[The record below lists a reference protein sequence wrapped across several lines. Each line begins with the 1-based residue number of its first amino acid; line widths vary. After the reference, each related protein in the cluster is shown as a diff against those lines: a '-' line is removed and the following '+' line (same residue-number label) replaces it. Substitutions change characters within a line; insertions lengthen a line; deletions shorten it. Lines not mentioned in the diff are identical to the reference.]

1 LAKSL
6 TGNLNWN
13 DLRARTL
20 APAGAKARAWGGWI
34 RDNDPVYGAARRP
47 GPREIWTC
55 VVAMLLV
62 TAVVLFVVL
71 FDWNLLR
78 GPIGRWASAKYDREV
93 AIQGDLDVNLFSW
106 TPSVEVNRLK
116 FGGPDWAREK
126 DTANVEKI
134 EASVRLR
141 RLFAG
146 QVEVPRLAITRPDV
160 TLIATEDGKQSWDL
174 NPGAPDTGEGMKLPL
189 INQLIITDG
198 HVSLDEQRRRMTLD
212 AVVNARE
219 AVGAED
225 PNAGFS
231 LHGDGALN
239 GAPLTLRI
247 NGGAFINIRRD
258 RPYHFTA
265 DLRGARSH
273 LAAEGSVTR
282 PFDLGQFQSTL
293 TLEGQD
299 LADLYVLIG
308 IPTPNTPPYRLSGT
322 LSRDDALWR
331 FNDFDGRVG
340 ASDLSGDLKVDK
352 VDDRNRVEA
361 QLVSRRLDLDDM
373 LAIFGARTQTTA
385 AGDTTTVSSGVPGK
399 LLPDAPLQT
408 ERLRSMDGTLTY
420 RAETVKANDLDIRQV
435 NLGAELENGILNL
448 DPVSFNFNRG
458 ELNGTARINAQKD
471 VPYSAIDFRLA
482 GYPLESIIPAAEG
495 SVPLSGRALGRARL
509 EGPGASI
516 HDFAA
521 GSKGSVSLVVPQGQM
536 RAAFAELLGIN
547 ASAGL
552 RKLLSGDESTTEI
565 RCAVADFNVSGG
577 IARAQTLTVDTGV
590 VLAKGTGT
598 VNLGAETFAL
608 RIDGETKKPR
618 LLRVWAPITVAGGF
632 TSPRIGIDVGSAIAQ
647 GGVAAALGAVISP
660 IGALLA
666 FVDPGLAKDAN
677 CGALIASAR

>member
-1 LAKSL
+1 MRIALPNGL
-6 TGNLNWN
+6 TENLSWPA
-13 DLRARTL
+13 LR
-20 APAGAKARAWGGWI
+20 GRAVQWGGWVK
-34 RDNDPVYGAARRP
+34 DNDPVYKAARRP
-47 GPREIWTC
+47 GRLEQGAA
-55 VVAMLLV
+55 VGALLLV
-62 TAVVLFVVL
+62 AAVVIFLALFN
-71 FDWNLLR
+71 WNWLR
-78 GPIGRWASAKYDREV
+78 GPIGHWASAKYDRDV

-116 FGGPDWAREK
+116 FGGPTWARER

-141 RLFAG
+141 KLFAG
-146 QVEVPRLAITRPDV
+146 QIEIPRLAITRPDI
-160 TLIATEDGKQSWDL
+160 TLIADKDGRQSWEL
-174 NPGAPDTGEGMKLPL
+174 EPNKPATGSPARLPV
-189 INQLIITDG
+189 INQLLITDG
-198 HVSLDEQRRRMTLD
+198 HVVLNEQKRGMTLD
-212 AVVNARE
+212 ATVTARD
-219 AVGAED
+219 AVGASD
-225 PNAGFS
+225 DQAGF
-231 LHGDGALN
+231 LLDGRGALN
-239 GAPLTLRI
+239 GTPLTLRI
-247 NGGAFINIRRD
+247 EGGAFVNIRRD
-258 RPYHFTA
+258 TPYHFTA
-265 DLRGARSH
+265 DLRGSRSH
-273 LAAEGSVTR
+273 LAADGSVTR
-282 PFDLGQFQSTL
+282 PFDLGRFQATL

-299 LADLYVLIG
+299 LADLYTLTG
-308 IPTPNTPPYRLSGT
+308 ITAPNTPPYRLSGT
-322 LSRDDALWR
+322 LSRDDAEWT
-331 FNDFDGRVG
+331 FNDFTGRVG

-352 VDDRNRVEA
+352 VNDRMRVDA

-399 LLPDAPLQT
+399 LLPDAPLQV
-408 ERLRSMDGTLTY
+408 ERLRAMDGTLTY
-420 RAETVKANDLDIRQV
+420 RAQSVKANDLDIRQV
-435 NLGAELENGILNL
+435 NLGAELESGILNL

-458 ELNGTARINAQKD
+458 ELNGTARINAQKNI
-471 VPYSAIDFRLA
+471 PYSAIDFRLA

-521 GSKGSVSLVVPQGQM
+521 ASKGSVSLVVPQGQM

-577 IARAQTLTVDTGV
+577 VARAQTLTIDTGV

-598 VNLGAETFAL
+598 VNLGEETFAL

-632 TSPRIGIDVGSAIAQ
+632 TSPRIGVDVGSVIAQ
-647 GGVAAALGAVISP
+647 GGVAAALGSLISP
-660 IGALLA
+660 IGALFA